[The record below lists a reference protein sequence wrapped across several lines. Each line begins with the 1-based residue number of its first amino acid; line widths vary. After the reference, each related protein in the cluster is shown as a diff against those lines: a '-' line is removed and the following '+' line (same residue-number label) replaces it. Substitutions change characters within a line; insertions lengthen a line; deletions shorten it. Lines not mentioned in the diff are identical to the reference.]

1 MRVAVTGATG
11 VVGHAL
17 VAGLLQRGDE
27 VVVLSRDAD
36 KARAAL
42 GEVEAHTWADPNS
55 QEAPTDALR
64 GCEGVVH
71 LLGEP
76 VAQRWTPEAKRAI
89 RDSRV
94 LGTRNLVAGLR
105 AADARMSVLV
115 SGSATGWYGARDDEP
130 VDERTPAAEGDFL
143 ADVCVGW
150 ENAAREAEEL
160 GLRVVRA
167 RTGVVLSGSGGALSQ
182 MLTPFKLGVGGPVA
196 GGRQWVPWIHLEDE
210 VGALLHCL
218 DNEQASG
225 PVNLTAPEPVT
236 NRELSKT
243 LGRVLRRP
251 AFMPV
256 PGFAIRARY
265 GEMGSI
271 VTTGARVMPR
281 KLHALSYEFR
291 QPDLE
296 QALRSATGRG

>member
-1 MRVAVTGATG
+1 MRVVVTGATG

-17 VAGLLQRGDE
+17 VAALQERGDE
-27 VVVLSRDAD
+27 VVVLSRDAE
-36 KARAAL
+36 KARGML
-42 GEVEAHTWADPNS
+42 GEVEAHTWAEPNS
-55 QEAPTDALR
+55 REAPTDALR
-64 GCEGVVH
+64 GCEGVVN

-105 AADARMSVLV
+105 SADARMSVLV
-115 SGSATGWYGARDDEP
+115 SGSATGWYGPRDDEP

-150 ENAAREAEEL
+150 ENAAREAEEI

-167 RTGVVLSGSGGALSQ
+167 RTGVVVSKSGGALAQ
-182 MLTPFKLGVGGPVA
+182 MLTPFKLGLGGPVA
-196 GGRQWVPWIHLEDE
+196 GGRQWVPWIHLDDE

-218 DNEQASG
+218 DHEEASG

-236 NRELSKT
+236 NRDLSKA
-243 LGRVLRRP
+243 LGRVLHRP
-251 AFMPV
+251 AVMPV
-256 PGFAIRARY
+256 PGLAIRARY
-265 GEMGSI
+265 GEMASI
-271 VTTGARVMPR
+271 VTTGARVIPR
-281 KLHALSYEFR
+281 RLQQLGYEFR
-291 QPDLE
+291 QPDLDE
-296 QALRSATGRG
+296 ALRQATGKV

>member
-1 MRVAVTGATG
+1 MTGATG
-11 VVGHAL
+11 VVGRAL
-17 VAGLLQRGDE
+17 VAALRERGDE
-27 VVVLSRDAD
+27 VVALSRDAER
-36 KARAAL
+36 ARATL
-42 GEVEAHTWADPNS
+42 GDVEAHTWAEPNAR
-55 QEAPTDALR
+55 EAPAEALA
-64 GCEGVVH
+64 GCDGVVN

-94 LGTRNLVAGLR
+94 LGTRNLVATLR
-105 AADARMSVLV
+105 SADARMSVLV

-143 ADVCVGW
+143 ADVCVNW
-150 ENAAREAEEL
+150 ENAAREAEEV
-160 GLRVVRA
+160 GMRVVRA
-167 RTGVVLSGSGGALSQ
+167 RTGVILSDSGGALAQ

-196 GGRQWVPWIHLEDE
+196 GGRQWVPWIHLDDE

-218 DNEQASG
+218 DHEEASG

-236 NRELSKT
+236 NRDLSKA

-251 AFMPV
+251 AVMPV
-256 PGFAIRARY
+256 PALAIKGRY

-271 VTTGARVMPR
+271 VTTGARVLPR
-281 KLHALSYEFR
+281 RLQQLGYEFR
-291 QPDLE
+291 EPDLE
-296 QALRSATGRG
+296 HALRQATGKT

>member
-1 MRVAVTGATG
+1 VRVVVTGATG

-17 VAGLLQRGDE
+17 VAALQERGDE
-27 VVVLSRDAD
+27 VVVLSRDAE
-36 KARAAL
+36 KARGML
-42 GEVEAHTWADPNS
+42 GEVEAHTWAEPNS
-55 QEAPTDALR
+55 REAPTDALR
-64 GCEGVVH
+64 GCEGVVN

-105 AADARMSVLV
+105 SADARMSVLV
-115 SGSATGWYGARDDEP
+115 SGSATGWYGPRDDEP

-150 ENAAREAEEL
+150 ENAAREAEEI

-167 RTGVVLSGSGGALSQ
+167 RTGVVVSKSGGALAQ
-182 MLTPFKLGVGGPVA
+182 MLTPFKLGLGGPVA
-196 GGRQWVPWIHLEDE
+196 GGRQWVPWIHLDDE

-218 DNEQASG
+218 DHEEASG

-236 NRELSKT
+236 NRDLSKA
-243 LGRVLRRP
+243 LGRVLHRP
-251 AFMPV
+251 AVMPV
-256 PGFAIRARY
+256 PGLAIRARY
-265 GEMGSI
+265 GEMASI
-271 VTTGARVMPR
+271 VTTGARVIPR
-281 KLHALSYEFR
+281 RLQQLGYEFR
-291 QPDLE
+291 QPDLDE
-296 QALRSATGRG
+296 ALRQATGKV

>member
-11 VVGHAL
+11 GVGGAL
-17 VAGLLQRGDE
+17 VAALQARGDE
-27 VVVLSRDAD
+27 VVALSRDAE
-36 KARAAL
+36 KARTAL
-42 GEVEAHTWADPNS
+42 GDVEAHTWADPNS
-55 QEAPTDALR
+55 QTAPTDPLR
-64 GCEGVVH
+64 GCEGVVN

-105 AADARMSVLV
+105 SADARMSVLV
-115 SGSATGWYGARDDEP
+115 SGSATGWYGPRDDEP

-150 ENAAREAEEL
+150 ENAAREAEEI

-167 RTGVVLSGSGGALSQ
+167 RTGVVLSESGGALSQ

-218 DNEQASG
+218 DHEEASG

-236 NRELSKT
+236 NRDLSKT

-251 AFMPV
+251 AFMPL
-256 PGFAIRARY
+256 PGFAIKARY

-281 KLHALSYEFR
+281 RLQQLGYEFR

-296 QALRSATGRG
+296 QALRQATGRA